1 MTAPKKHPYNRRP
14 RKSDPER
21 QRKRAPHGKQS
32 TQNPYLFIP
41 QKPANPGPAKPE
53 PKPKSIIRSLAARKP
68 VPPAKDAIRNQRA
81 IRTDPINFA
90 CNILGVKPWDKQQ
103 QILDAIAL
111 NRSVAVRSCN
121 GAGKTFTAAITILWW
136 LMSYD
141 NAIVITTAPSERQ
154 VREIL
159 WRELRNLYV
168 PVRDTIGGK
177 LTRTR
182 LEFGSKRYAY
192 GFSTNT
198 EDRFQ
203 GFHSGNILVIVDE
216 ASGVDE
222 FIYNAIRGVITAKNS
237 KLLLIGNPHGY
248 AGTFYDAF
256 HKNRKRFETIHVS
269 AFDLPAFKAQGI
281 TEKNIQD
288 VEYPD
293 PITDDTDVIP
303 ADTVLPAR
311 NTVIP
316 ARPVIPAQAGT
327 QSKTKHAIYSDTEAG
342 IQGNINYADSL
353 IGLSS
358 PQWALDVF
366 NDLGPQSSVYQT
378 RVLGQFPEEADD
390 TLIPLRD
397 VEAAVKRQ
405 TPTIPPDT
413 KPVMGVDVARFGN
426 DKTVI
431 IIRHGP
437 KVIYID
443 ELRKSDIVNT
453 TGAVVTAAL
462 KYKLKDII
470 VDEIGVGAGV
480 LDNLKADRRFNAQ
493 GLNGSNSPSNN
504 EKYLNL
510 RAEVFDGLRQRFADG
525 DISIPNDPEL
535 ISQMASLTYK
545 YNARGQ
551 LQLES
556 KDQIR
561 STSGD
566 KVPTKPTP
574 SPWHSPAKS
583 KHGPDPT
590 HTRFFTEKTLRN
602 LRYHQR
608 HDPKWRD

>member
-1 MTAPKKHPYNRRP
+1 MTAPKKYPYNRRP
-14 RKSDPER
+14 RKSDPKR
-21 QRKRAPHGKQS
+21 QRKRSA
-32 TQNPYLFIP
+32 TENPYLFIP
-41 QKPANPGPAKPE
+41 DKPATPE
-53 PKPKSIIRSLAARKP
+53 PKPKNLVRSVANRKP
-68 VPPAKDAIRNQRA
+68 IPPARNLVKDQRQIREKPV
-81 IRTDPINFA
+81 DFA
-90 CNILGVKPWDKQQ
+90 SNLLGVKPWGKQK
-103 QILDAIAL
+103 QILKAL
-111 NRSVAVRSCN
+111 ADNDQVAVRSCN
-121 GAGKTFTAAITILWW
+121 GAGKTFTAALAIIWW

-141 NAIVITTAPSERQ
+141 DAVVITTAPSERQ

-159 WRELRNLYV
+159 WRELRRLYM
-168 PVRDTIGGK
+168 PLRDIIGGK

-182 LEFGSKRYAY
+182 LEFSPTRYAY

-222 FIYNAIRGVITAKNS
+222 FIYSAIDGVTTAKNS

-248 AGTFYDAF
+248 AGTFYNAF
-256 HKNRKRFETIHVS
+256 HKNRKQFETIHIS
-269 AFDLPAFKAQGI
+269 AFDIPSFKAQGI
-281 TEKNIQD
+281 TENNIRD

-293 PITDDTDVIP
+293 PVQNDEINDDLDEPDDQTP
-303 ADTVLPAR
+303 
-311 NTVIP
+311 
-316 ARPVIPAQAGT
+316 
-327 QSKTKHAIYSDTEAG
+327 H
-342 IQGNINYADSL
+342 
-353 IGLSS
+353 GLSN
-358 PQWALDVF
+358 PKWAIRVF
-366 NDLGPQSSVYQT
+366 NSHGPQSSIYQT
-378 RVLGQFPEEADD
+378 RVLGQFPDAADD

-397 VEAAVKRQ
+397 VEAAVKRRIQ
-405 TPTIPPDT
+405 TPPDT
-413 KPVMGVDVARFGN
+413 TPVMGVDVARFGN

-453 TGAVVTAAL
+453 TGAVITAAL

-480 LDNLKADRRFNAQ
+480 LDNLKADKRFNAQ

-556 KDQIR
+556 KDAIR
-561 STSGD
+561 SSGRQSPDKADAIALAFTSEI
-566 KVPTKPTP
+566 KTKPRQ
-574 SPWHSPAKS
+574 SIRIFNQKS
-583 KHGPDPT
+583 LA
-590 HTRFFTEKTLRN
+590 R

-608 HDPKWRD
+608 HDPKWRE

>member
-1 MTAPKKHPYNRRP
+1 MPLLALSISRRTNNMTAPKKYPYKRRP
-14 RKSDPER
+14 RKSDPDR

-32 TQNPYLFIP
+32 TQNPYLSVP
-41 QKPANPGPAKPE
+41 KKPAESE

-68 VPPAKDAIRNQRA
+68 VPPAKDAATNQRH
-81 IRTDPINFA
+81 IRAKPVHFA
-90 CNILGVKPWDKQQ
+90 CNTLGVEPWDKQKL
-103 QILDAIAL
+103 ILNAIAN

-121 GAGKTFTAAITILWW
+121 GAGKTFTAAVTILWW

-159 WRELRNLYV
+159 WRELRNLYM
-168 PVRDTIGGK
+168 PVRDMIGGK

-182 LEFGSKRYAY
+182 LEFGPKRYAY

-222 FIYNAIRGVITAKNS
+222 FIFNAIAGVTTSKNS

-256 HKNRKRFETIHVS
+256 HKNRTQFHTVHIS
-269 AFDLPAFKAQGI
+269 AFDLPAFKAQSI
-281 TEKNIQD
+281 TENNIQD

-303 ADTVLPAR
+303 AG
-311 NTVIP
+311 NTVFP
-316 ARPVIPAQAGT
+316 AEAGT
-327 QSKTKHAIYSDTEAG
+327 
-342 IQGNINYADSL
+342 QGNINYDESPH
-353 IGLSS
+353 GLST
-358 PQWALDVF
+358 PKWAIRVF
-366 NDLGPQSSVYQT
+366 NSHGPQSSIYQT
-378 RVLGQFPEEADD
+378 RVLGQFPDAADD

-405 TPTIPPDT
+405 SPIPPDT
-413 KPVMGVDVARFGN
+413 TPVMGVDVARFGN

-437 KVIYID
+437 RVIYID

-462 KYKLKDII
+462 KYKLNDII

-480 LDNLKADRRFNAQ
+480 LDNLKADKRFNAQ
-493 GLNGSNSPSNN
+493 GLNGSNKPSNT
-504 EKYLNL
+504 ELYLNR
-510 RAEVFDGLRQRFADG
+510 RAEVFDGLRKRFADG
-525 DISIPNDPEL
+525 DVSIPNDPEL
-535 ISQMASLTYK
+535 ISQLASLTYK

-556 KDQIR
+556 KEQIR
-561 STSGD
+561 SVGRQSPD
-566 KVPTKPTP
+566 KADAIALAFTTDIKTRPR
-574 SPWHSPAKS
+574 KS
-583 KHGPDPT
+583 IK
-590 HTRFFTEKTLRN
+590 FFTEKSLAR

-608 HDPKWRD
+608 HDPRWRD

>member
-1 MTAPKKHPYNRRP
+1 MTAPKKYPYKRRP

-41 QKPANPGPAKPE
+41 QKPANPGPAKAE

-68 VPPAKDAIRNQRA
+68 VPPAKDAFNDQRCIRA
-81 IRTDPINFA
+81 KPINFA
-90 CNILGVKPWDKQQ
+90 TSILGVRPWDKQAE
-103 QILDAIAL
+103 ILEAL
-111 NRSVAVRSCN
+111 RTNDQVAVRSCN
-121 GAGKTFTAAITILWW
+121 GAGKTFTAAVAIIWW

-141 NAIVITTAPSERQ
+141 NAVVITTAPSERQ

-159 WRELRNLYV
+159 WRELRRLYM
-168 PVRDTIGGK
+168 PLRDIIGGK

-182 LEFGSKRYAY
+182 LEISPTRYAY

-222 FIYNAIRGVITAKNS
+222 FIYNAIDGVTTANNS

-256 HKNRKRFETIHVS
+256 HKNRTQFHTVHIS
-269 AFDLPAFKAQGI
+269 AFDLPAFKAQSI
-281 TEKNIQD
+281 TENNIQD

-303 ADTVLPAR
+303 AG
-311 NTVIP
+311 NTVFP
-316 ARPVIPAQAGT
+316 AEAGT
-327 QSKTKHAIYSDTEAG
+327 
-342 IQGNINYADSL
+342 QGNINYADSPH
-353 IGLSS
+353 GLST
-358 PQWALDVF
+358 PKWAIRVF
-366 NDLGPQSSVYQT
+366 NSHGPQSSIYQT
-378 RVLGQFPEEADD
+378 RVLGQFPDAADD

-405 TPTIPPDT
+405 TQIPPDT
-413 KPVMGVDVARFGN
+413 TPVMGVDVARFGN

-437 KVIYID
+437 RVIYID

-453 TGAVVTAAL
+453 TGAVITAAL
-462 KYKLKDII
+462 KYQLKDII

-480 LDNLKADRRFNAQ
+480 LDNLKADKRFNAQ
-493 GLNGSNSPSNN
+493 GLNGSNAPSNT

-556 KDQIR
+556 KDAIR
-561 STSGD
+561 SSGRQSPDKADAIALAFTSEATMPEP
-566 KVPTKPTP
+566 KRI
-574 SPWHSPAKS
+574 
-583 KHGPDPT
+583 
-590 HTRFFTEKTLRN
+590 RFFTPKTLRN

>member
-1 MTAPKKHPYNRRP
+1 MTAPKKYPYKRRP

-21 QRKRAPHGKQS
+21 RRKRAA

-41 QKPANPGPAKPE
+41 QKPANPGPAKAE

-68 VPPAKDAIRNQRA
+68 VPPAKNDVRNQRA
-81 IRTDPINFA
+81 IRKHPVDFA
-90 CNILGVKPWDKQQ
+90 LNTLRVKPWHKQR
-103 QILDAIAL
+103 QILEAIAEK
-111 NRSVAVRSCN
+111 RSVAVRSCN
-121 GAGKTFTAAITILWW
+121 GAGKTFTAAVVILWW

-168 PVRDTIGGK
+168 PIRDIIGGK

-182 LEFGSKRYAY
+182 LEFSPKRYAY

-222 FIYNAIRGVITAKNS
+222 FIFNAIRGVITARNS

-256 HKNRKRFETIHVS
+256 HKDRKQFETIHIS
-269 AFDLPAFKAQGI
+269 AFDLPAFKDQGI
-281 TEKNIQD
+281 TEENIKD

-303 ADTVLPAR
+303 AGNTVFPAR
-311 NTVIP
+311 NTVFP
-316 ARPVIPAQAGT
+316 AEAGT
-327 QSKTKHAIYSDTEAG
+327 
-342 IQGNINYADSL
+342 QGNINYADSL

-358 PQWALDVF
+358 PQWALDLF
-366 NDLGPQSSVYQT
+366 NRQGPQSSVYQT

-397 VEAAVKRQ
+397 VEAAVKRNS
-405 TPTIPPDT
+405 PIPPDT

-431 IIRHGP
+431 IIRQGP
-437 KVIYID
+437 RVIYID

-462 KYKLKDII
+462 RYKVKDII
-470 VDEIGVGAGV
+470 IDEIGVGAGV

-525 DISIPNDPEL
+525 DISLPNDPEL
-535 ISQMASLTYK
+535 ISQLASLTYK

-561 STSGD
+561 SVGRQSPDKADAIALAFTSEI
-566 KVPTKPTP
+566 KTRPRP
-574 SPWHSPAKS
+574 SI
-583 KHGPDPT
+583 
-590 HTRFFTEKTLRN
+590 RFYTEKTLRN

-608 HDPKWRD
+608 HDPRWRD

>member
-41 QKPANPGPAKPE
+41 DKPAKPE
-53 PKPKSIIRSLAARKP
+53 PKPKPKSIIRSLAARKP

-103 QILDAIAL
+103 QILDAIAH

-288 VEYPD
+288 VEYHRRPHSRPTIIPQD
-293 PITDDTDVIP
+293 IIP
-303 ADTVLPAR
+303 ADE
-311 NTVIP
+311 
-316 ARPVIPAQAGT
+316 
-327 QSKTKHAIYSDTEAG
+327 H
-342 IQGNINYADSL
+342 
-353 IGLSS
+353 
-358 PQWALDVF
+358 VF
-366 NDLGPQSSVYQT
+366 T
-378 RVLGQFPEEADD
+378 RREPRE
-390 TLIPLRD
+390 T
-397 VEAAVKRQ
+397 
-405 TPTIPPDT
+405 
-413 KPVMGVDVARFGN
+413 
-426 DKTVI
+426 
-431 IIRHGP
+431 
-437 KVIYID
+437 
-443 ELRKSDIVNT
+443 
-453 TGAVVTAAL
+453 
-462 KYKLKDII
+462 
-470 VDEIGVGAGV
+470 
-480 LDNLKADRRFNAQ
+480 
-493 GLNGSNSPSNN
+493 
-504 EKYLNL
+504 
-510 RAEVFDGLRQRFADG
+510 
-525 DISIPNDPEL
+525 
-535 ISQMASLTYK
+535 
-545 YNARGQ
+545 
-551 LQLES
+551 
-556 KDQIR
+556 
-561 STSGD
+561 
-566 KVPTKPTP
+566 
-574 SPWHSPAKS
+574 
-583 KHGPDPT
+583 
-590 HTRFFTEKTLRN
+590 
-602 LRYHQR
+602 
-608 HDPKWRD
+608 

>member
-1 MTAPKKHPYNRRP
+1 MTAPKKYPYNRRP
-14 RKSDPER
+14 RKSDPKR
-21 QRKRAPHGKQS
+21 QHKRAPHVIPAKAGTQGKQS

-41 QKPANPGPAKPE
+41 QKPANPGPAEAE

-68 VPPAKDAIRNQRA
+68 VPPAKDAFNDQRCIRA
-81 IRTDPINFA
+81 KPINFA
-90 CNILGVKPWDKQQ
+90 TSILGVRPWDKQAE
-103 QILDAIAL
+103 ILEAL
-111 NRSVAVRSCN
+111 RTNDQVAVRSCN
-121 GAGKTFTAAITILWW
+121 GAGKTFTAAVAIIWW

-141 NAIVITTAPSERQ
+141 NAVVITTAPSERQ

-159 WRELRNLYV
+159 WRELRRLYM
-168 PVRDTIGGK
+168 PLRDIIGGK

-182 LEFGSKRYAY
+182 LEISPTRYAY

-222 FIYNAIRGVITAKNS
+222 FIYNAIDGVTTANNS

-256 HKNRKRFETIHVS
+256 HKNRTQFHTVHIS
-269 AFDLPAFKAQGI
+269 AFDLPAFKAQSI
-281 TEKNIQD
+281 TENNIQD

-293 PITDDTDVIP
+293 PIPNDEIDESPKQPNDESP
-303 ADTVLPAR
+303 
-311 NTVIP
+311 
-316 ARPVIPAQAGT
+316 
-327 QSKTKHAIYSDTEAG
+327 H
-342 IQGNINYADSL
+342 
-353 IGLSS
+353 GLST
-358 PQWALDVF
+358 PKWAIRVF
-366 NDLGPQSSVYQT
+366 NSHGPQSSIYQT
-378 RVLGQFPEEADD
+378 RVLGQFPDEADD

-405 TPTIPPDT
+405 TQIPPDT
-413 KPVMGVDVARFGN
+413 TPVMGVDVARFGN

-437 KVIYID
+437 RVIYID

-453 TGAVVTAAL
+453 TGAVITAAL
-462 KYKLKDII
+462 KYQLKDII

-480 LDNLKADRRFNAQ
+480 LDNLKADKRFNAQ
-493 GLNGSNSPSNN
+493 GLNGSNAPSNT

-556 KDQIR
+556 KDAIR
-561 STSGD
+561 SSGRQSPDKADAIALAFTSE
-566 KVPTKPTP
+566 
-574 SPWHSPAKS
+574 AKMPEP
-583 KHGPDPT
+583 KRI
-590 HTRFFTEKTLRN
+590 RFFTEKTLRN

>member
-1 MTAPKKHPYNRRP
+1 MSAPNQHLYHRRP
-14 RKSDPER
+14 RKSDPKR
-21 QRKRAPHGKQS
+21 QRKRSPHVIPAGTAPYPDTGAGTQGKQS

-41 QKPANPGPAKPE
+41 DKPATPE
-53 PKPKSIIRSLAARKP
+53 PKPKNPNRSVAQRKP
-68 VPPAKDAIRNQRA
+68 VPPAQDFIRDQRH
-81 IRTDPINFA
+81 IRKEPVNFA
-90 CNILGVKPWDKQQ
+90 SNILGVKPWDKQK
-103 QILDAIAL
+103 QILNAIAA

-121 GAGKTFTAAITILWW
+121 GAGKTFTAAIVILWW

-159 WRELRNLYV
+159 WRELQKLYM
-168 PVRDTIGGK
+168 PVRDIVGGK

-182 LEFGSKRYAY
+182 LEVSPTRYAY

-222 FIYNAIRGVITAKNS
+222 FIYNAISGVITAKNS

-256 HKNRKRFETIHVS
+256 HKDRKQFETVHIS
-269 AFDLPAFKAQGI
+269 AFDLPAFKAEGI
-281 TEKNIQD
+281 TEKNIKD

-303 ADTVLPAR
+303 AGNTVFPAH

-316 ARPVIPAQAGT
+316 AEAGT
-327 QSKTKHAIYSDTEAG
+327 
-342 IQGNINYADSL
+342 QGNINYADSL

-358 PQWALDVF
+358 PQWALDLF
-366 NDLGPQSSVYQT
+366 NRQGPHSSVYQT

-397 VEAAVKRQ
+397 VEAAVKRRSQ
-405 TPTIPPDT
+405 VPSDTP
-413 KPVMGVDVARFGN
+413 PVMGVDVARFGN

-462 KYKLKDII
+462 KYKVKNII

-480 LDNLKADRRFNAQ
+480 LDNLKADKRFDAV
-493 GLNGSNSPSNN
+493 GLNGSNSPNN
-504 EKYLNL
+504 SEKYLNK
-510 RAEVFDGLRQRFADG
+510 RVEVFDGLRQRFADG

-535 ISQMASLTYK
+535 ISQLASLTYK

-561 STSGD
+561 STGRQSPD
-566 KVPTKPTP
+566 KADAIALAFTSEFAMPEPKRI
-574 SPWHSPAKS
+574 
-583 KHGPDPT
+583 
-590 HTRFFTEKTLRN
+590 RFFTPKTLRN

-608 HDPKWRD
+608 HDPRWRE

>member
-1 MTAPKKHPYNRRP
+1 MPLLALSISRRTNNMTAPKKYPYKRRP
-14 RKSDPER
+14 RKSDPDR

-32 TQNPYLFIP
+32 TQNPYLFVP
-41 QKPANPGPAKPE
+41 KKPAESE

-68 VPPAKDAIRNQRA
+68 VPPAKDAATNQRH
-81 IRTDPINFA
+81 IRAKPVHFA
-90 CNILGVKPWDKQQ
+90 CNTLGVEPWDKQKL
-103 QILDAIAL
+103 ILNAIAN

-121 GAGKTFTAAITILWW
+121 GAGKTFTAAVTILWW

-159 WRELRNLYV
+159 WRELRNLYM
-168 PVRDTIGGK
+168 PVRDMIGGK

-182 LEFGSKRYAY
+182 LEFGPKRYAY

-222 FIYNAIRGVITAKNS
+222 FIFNAIAGVTTSKNS

-256 HKNRKRFETIHVS
+256 HKDRKQFATIHIS
-269 AFDLPAFKAQGI
+269 AFDLPAFKNQGI
-281 TEKNIQD
+281 TEDNIKD

-293 PITDDTDVIP
+293 FDDDP
-303 ADTVLPAR
+303 DEF
-311 NTVIP
+311 
-316 ARPVIPAQAGT
+316 
-327 QSKTKHAIYSDTEAG
+327 DE
-342 IQGNINYADSL
+342 NYEPDHYA

-358 PQWALDVF
+358 PRWALDLF
-366 NDLGPQSSVYQT
+366 NKQGPQSSVYQT

-397 VEAAVKRQ
+397 VENAVKRLSE
-405 TPTIPPDT
+405 IPPDT

-431 IIRHGP
+431 IIRQGP
-437 KVIYID
+437 RVIYID

-453 TGAVVTAAL
+453 TGVVVTAAL
-462 KYKLKDII
+462 KYKLQDII

-480 LDNLKADRRFNAQ
+480 LDNLKADKRFNAQ
-493 GLNGSNSPSNN
+493 GLNGSNKPSNT
-504 EKYLNL
+504 ELYLNL

-525 DISIPNDPEL
+525 DVSIPNDPEL
-535 ISQMASLTYK
+535 ISQLASLTYK

-561 STSGD
+561 STGRQSPD
-566 KVPTKPTP
+566 KADAIALAFTGAIKARPR
-574 SPWHSPAKS
+574 KS
-583 KHGPDPT
+583 IK
-590 HTRFFTEKTLRN
+590 FFTEKSLAR

-608 HDPKWRD
+608 HDPRWRD

>member
-1 MTAPKKHPYNRRP
+1 MTAPKKYPYRRRP

-41 QKPANPGPAKPE
+41 QKPANPQPTKPE

-68 VPPAKDAIRNQRA
+68 VPPAKDTIRNQRH
-81 IRTDPINFA
+81 IREDPVNFA
-90 CNILGVKPWDKQQ
+90 CNILGVDPWDKQK
-103 QILDAIAL
+103 QILSAIAAK
-111 NRSVAVRSCN
+111 RSVAVRSCN

-168 PVRDTIGGK
+168 PVRDIIGGK

-182 LEFGSKRYAY
+182 LEFSPKRYAY

-222 FIYNAIRGVITAKNS
+222 FIYNAISGVTTSRNS

-256 HKNRKRFETIHVS
+256 HKDRKQFETIHIS
-269 AFDLPAFKAQGI
+269 AFDLPAFKDQAI
-281 TEKNIQD
+281 TEENIKD

-303 ADTVLPAR
+303 AG
-311 NTVIP
+311 NTVFP
-316 ARPVIPAQAGT
+316 A
-327 QSKTKHAIYSDTEAG
+327 EAG

-358 PQWALDVF
+358 PQWALDLF
-366 NDLGPQSSVYQT
+366 NRQGPQSSVYQT

-405 TPTIPPDT
+405 SQIPTDTP
-413 KPVMGVDVARFGN
+413 PVMGVDVARFGN

-462 KYKLKDII
+462 KYKVKNVI

-480 LDNLKADRRFNAQ
+480 LDNLKADKRFDAI
-493 GLNGSNSPSNN
+493 GLNGSNSPNN
-504 EKYLNL
+504 TELYLNK
-510 RAEVFDGLRQRFADG
+510 RVEVFDGLRQRFADG

-535 ISQMASLTYK
+535 ISQLASLTYK

-561 STSGD
+561 STGRQSPD
-566 KVPTKPTP
+566 KADAIALAFTSDFAMPQPKRI
-574 SPWHSPAKS
+574 
-583 KHGPDPT
+583 
-590 HTRFFTEKTLRN
+590 RFFTEKTLRN

>member
-1 MTAPKKHPYNRRP
+1 MTAPKKYPYRRRP

-21 QRKRAPHGKQS
+21 KRKRAPHGKQS

-41 QKPANPGPAKPE
+41 QKPANPQPTKPE

-68 VPPAKDAIRNQRA
+68 VPPAKDAATNQRH
-81 IRTDPINFA
+81 IRENPINFA
-90 CNILGVKPWDKQQ
+90 CNTLRVEPWHKQK
-103 QILDAIAL
+103 QILNAIAA

-121 GAGKTFTAAITILWW
+121 GAGKTFTAAVVILWW

-168 PVRDTIGGK
+168 PIRDKIGGK

-182 LEFGSKRYAY
+182 LEFSPKRYAY

-222 FIYNAIRGVITAKNS
+222 FIYNAISGVTTSRNS

-248 AGTFYDAF
+248 AGTFYNAF
-256 HKNRKRFETIHVS
+256 HKDRKQFETIHIS
-269 AFDLPAFKAQGI
+269 AFDLPAFKDQGI
-281 TEKNIQD
+281 TEENIKD

-293 PITDDTDVIP
+293 FDDDP
-303 ADTVLPAR
+303 DEFDEDYEH
-311 NTVIP
+311 
-316 ARPVIPAQAGT
+316 
-327 QSKTKHAIYSDTEAG
+327 SH
-342 IQGNINYADSL
+342 YAM
-353 IGLSS
+353 GLSS
-358 PQWALDVF
+358 PRWALDLF
-366 NDLGPQSSVYQT
+366 NKQGPQSSVYQT

-397 VEAAVKRQ
+397 VEAAVNREVQ
-405 TPTIPPDT
+405 IPTDSP
-413 KPVMGVDVARFGN
+413 PVMGVDVARFGN

-437 KVIYID
+437 KVIYTN

-462 KYKLKDII
+462 KYKVKNII

-480 LDNLKADRRFNAQ
+480 LDNLKADKRFDAV
-493 GLNGSNSPSNN
+493 GLNGSNSPNN
-504 EKYLNL
+504 TELYLNK
-510 RAEVFDGLRQRFADG
+510 RVEVFDGLRQRFADG

-535 ISQMASLTYK
+535 ISQLASLTYK

-561 STSGD
+561 STGRQSPD
-566 KVPTKPTP
+566 KADAIALAFTSEFAMPEPKRI
-574 SPWHSPAKS
+574 
-583 KHGPDPT
+583 
-590 HTRFFTEKTLRN
+590 RFFTPKTLRN

>member
-1 MTAPKKHPYNRRP
+1 MTAPKKYPYKRRP
-14 RKSDPER
+14 RKSDSER

-41 QKPANPGPAKPE
+41 QKPANPQPTKPE

-68 VPPAKDAIRNQRA
+68 VPPAKDAATNQRH
-81 IRTDPINFA
+81 IRENPINFA
-90 CNILGVKPWDKQQ
+90 CNTLRVEPWHKQK
-103 QILDAIAL
+103 QILNAIAA

-121 GAGKTFTAAITILWW
+121 GAGKTFTAAVVILWW

-168 PVRDTIGGK
+168 PIRDKIGGK

-182 LEFGSKRYAY
+182 LEFSPKRYAY

-222 FIYNAIRGVITAKNS
+222 FIYNAISGVTTSRNS

-248 AGTFYDAF
+248 AGTFYNAF
-256 HKNRKRFETIHVS
+256 HKDRKQFETIHIS
-269 AFDLPAFKAQGI
+269 AFDLPAFKDQGI
-281 TEKNIQD
+281 TEENIKD

-293 PITDDTDVIP
+293 FDDDP
-303 ADTVLPAR
+303 DEFDEDYEH
-311 NTVIP
+311 
-316 ARPVIPAQAGT
+316 
-327 QSKTKHAIYSDTEAG
+327 SH
-342 IQGNINYADSL
+342 YAM
-353 IGLSS
+353 GLSS
-358 PQWALDVF
+358 PRWALDLF
-366 NDLGPQSSVYQT
+366 NKQGPQSSVYQT

-397 VEAAVKRQ
+397 VEAAVNREVQ
-405 TPTIPPDT
+405 IPTDSP
-413 KPVMGVDVARFGN
+413 PVMGVDVARFGN

-462 KYKLKDII
+462 KYKVKNII

-480 LDNLKADRRFNAQ
+480 LDNLKADKRFDAV
-493 GLNGSNSPSNN
+493 GLNGSNSPNN
-504 EKYLNL
+504 SEKYLNK
-510 RAEVFDGLRQRFADG
+510 RVEVFDGLRQRFADG

-535 ISQMASLTYK
+535 ISQLASLTYK

-561 STSGD
+561 STGRQSPD
-566 KVPTKPTP
+566 KADAIALAFTSEFAMPEPKRI
-574 SPWHSPAKS
+574 
-583 KHGPDPT
+583 
-590 HTRFFTEKTLRN
+590 RFFTPKTLRN

>member
-1 MTAPKKHPYNRRP
+1 MTAPKKYPYNRRP
-14 RKSDPER
+14 RKSDSER
-21 QRKRAPHGKQS
+21 QRRRAPHGKQS

-41 QKPANPGPAKPE
+41 QKPANPGPAEAE

-68 VPPAKDAIRNQRA
+68 VPPAKDAFHDQRSIRA
-81 IRTDPINFA
+81 KPINFA
-90 CNILGVKPWDKQQ
+90 TSILGVRPWDKQAE
-103 QILDAIAL
+103 ILEAL
-111 NRSVAVRSCN
+111 RTNDQVAVRSCN
-121 GAGKTFTAAITILWW
+121 GAGKTFTAAVAIIWW

-141 NAIVITTAPSERQ
+141 NAVVITTAPSERQ

-159 WRELRNLYV
+159 WRELRRLYM
-168 PVRDTIGGK
+168 PLRDIIGGK

-182 LEFGSKRYAY
+182 LEISPTRYAY

-222 FIYNAIRGVITAKNS
+222 FIYNAIDGVTTANNS

-256 HKNRKRFETIHVS
+256 HKNRTQFHTVHIS
-269 AFDLPAFKAQGI
+269 AFDLPAFKAQSI
-281 TEKNIQD
+281 TENNIQD

-293 PITDDTDVIP
+293 PIPNDEIDESPKQPNDESP
-303 ADTVLPAR
+303 
-311 NTVIP
+311 
-316 ARPVIPAQAGT
+316 
-327 QSKTKHAIYSDTEAG
+327 H
-342 IQGNINYADSL
+342 
-353 IGLSS
+353 GLST
-358 PQWALDVF
+358 PKWAIRVF
-366 NDLGPQSSVYQT
+366 NSHGPQSSIYQT
-378 RVLGQFPEEADD
+378 RVLGQFPDEADD

-405 TPTIPPDT
+405 TQIPPDT
-413 KPVMGVDVARFGN
+413 TPVMGVDVARFGN

-437 KVIYID
+437 RVIYID

-453 TGAVVTAAL
+453 TGAVITAAL
-462 KYKLKDII
+462 KYQLKDII

-480 LDNLKADRRFNAQ
+480 LDNLKADKRFNAQ
-493 GLNGSNSPSNN
+493 GLNGSNAPSNT

-510 RAEVFDGLRQRFADG
+510 RAEVFNGLRQRFADG

-535 ISQMASLTYK
+535 ISQLASLTYK

-556 KDQIR
+556 KDLIR
-561 STSGD
+561 SSGRQSPDKADAIALAFTSEI
-566 KVPTKPTP
+566 KTKPRQ
-574 SPWHSPAKS
+574 AIRIFNQKS
-583 KHGPDPT
+583 LE
-590 HTRFFTEKTLRN
+590 R

-608 HDPKWRD
+608 HDPKWRE

>member
-1 MTAPKKHPYNRRP
+1 MTAPKKYLYRRRP

-68 VPPAKDAIRNQRA
+68 VPPAKDAIHNQRM
-81 IRTDPINFA
+81 IRERPVHFA
-90 CNILGVKPWDKQQ
+90 ANVLGVTPWGKQK
-103 QILDAIAL
+103 QILNAIA
-111 NRSVAVRSCN
+111 NKRFVAVRSCN
-121 GAGKTFTAAITILWW
+121 GAGKTFTAAVVILWW

-159 WRELRNLYV
+159 WRELRNLYI
-168 PVRDTIGGK
+168 PVRDIIGGK

-182 LEFGSKRYAY
+182 LEFSPKRYAY

-203 GFHSGNILVIVDE
+203 GFHSDNILVIVDE

-222 FIYNAIRGVITAKNS
+222 FIYNAISGVTTSRNS

-256 HKNRKRFETIHVS
+256 HKDRKQFETIHIS
-269 AFDLPAFKAQGI
+269 AFDLPAFKDQGI
-281 TEKNIQD
+281 TEENIKD

-303 ADTVLPAR
+303 AG
-311 NTVIP
+311 NTVFP
-316 ARPVIPAQAGT
+316 AEAGT
-327 QSKTKHAIYSDTEAG
+327 
-342 IQGNINYADSL
+342 QGNINYADSL

-358 PQWALDVF
+358 PQWALDLF
-366 NDLGPQSSVYQT
+366 NRQGPQSSVYQT

-397 VEAAVKRQ
+397 VEAAVKRNS
-405 TPTIPPDT
+405 PIPPDT
-413 KPVMGVDVARFGN
+413 KHVMGVDVARFGN

-431 IIRHGP
+431 IIRQGP
-437 KVIYID
+437 RVIYID

-462 KYKLKDII
+462 RYKVKDII
-470 VDEIGVGAGV
+470 IDEIGVGAGV

-525 DISIPNDPEL
+525 DISLPNDPEL
-535 ISQMASLTYK
+535 ISQLASLTYK

-561 STSGD
+561 SVGRQSPDKADAIALAFTSEI
-566 KVPTKPTP
+566 KTRPRP
-574 SPWHSPAKS
+574 SI
-583 KHGPDPT
+583 
-590 HTRFFTEKTLRN
+590 RFYTEKTLRN

-608 HDPKWRD
+608 HDPRWRD

>member
-41 QKPANPGPAKPE
+41 QKPANPGAAKPE

-68 VPPAKDAIRNQRA
+68 VPPAKDAIHNQRM
-81 IRTDPINFA
+81 IRERPVHFA
-90 CNILGVKPWDKQQ
+90 ANVLGVTPWGKQK
-103 QILDAIAL
+103 QILNAIA
-111 NRSVAVRSCN
+111 NKRFVAVRSCN

-168 PVRDTIGGK
+168 PIRDIIGGK

-182 LEFGSKRYAY
+182 LEFSPKRYAY

-222 FIYNAIRGVITAKNS
+222 FIFNAIRGVITAKNS

-281 TEKNIQD
+281 TEENIKDIEFPDYDDGQQD
-288 VEYPD
+288 QDEFDEQYE
-293 PITDDTDVIP
+293 
-303 ADTVLPAR
+303 AD
-311 NTVIP
+311 
-316 ARPVIPAQAGT
+316 
-327 QSKTKHAIYSDTEAG
+327 H
-342 IQGNINYADSL
+342 SL
-353 IGLSS
+353 GLSS

-405 TPTIPPDT
+405 AQIPHDT
-413 KPVMGVDVARFGN
+413 TPVMGVDVARFGN

-480 LDNLKADRRFNAQ
+480 LDNLKADKRFNAQ

-556 KDQIR
+556 KDAIR
-561 STSGD
+561 SSGHQSPDKADAIALAFTSEI
-566 KVPTKPTP
+566 
-574 SPWHSPAKS
+574 KS
-583 KHGPDPT
+583 KP
-590 HTRFFTEKTLRN
+590 RQRVRIYNKASLAR

-608 HDPKWRD
+608 HDPKWRE

>member
-1 MTAPKKHPYNRRP
+1 MTAPKKFPYRRRP

-21 QRKRAPHGKQS
+21 QRKRAA
-32 TQNPYLFIP
+32 TQNPYVFVP
-41 QKPANPGPAKPE
+41 QTPANSAPQE
-53 PKPKSIIRSLAARKP
+53 PDPKSKSIIRSLAARKP
-68 VPPAKDAIRNQRA
+68 VPPAKDATRNQRH
-81 IRTDPINFA
+81 IRQDPVDFA
-90 CNILGVKPWDKQQ
+90 CNTLGVEPWDKQK
-103 QILDAIAL
+103 QILSAIGAS
-111 NRSVAVRSCN
+111 RYVAVRSCN
-121 GAGKTFTAAITILWW
+121 GAGKTFTAAVTILWW

-168 PVRDTIGGK
+168 PARDIIGGK

-182 LEFGSKRYAY
+182 LELSPKRYAY

-222 FIYNAIRGVITAKNS
+222 FIFNAIAGVTTSRNS

-248 AGTFYDAF
+248 AGTFYNAF
-256 HKNRKRFETIHVS
+256 HKDRKQFETIHIS
-269 AFDLPAFKAQGI
+269 AFDLPAFKQQGI
-281 TEKNIQD
+281 TEDNIKD
-288 VEYPD
+288 FEFPESDDD
-293 PITDDTDVIP
+293 PNEFDDNDH
-303 ADTVLPAR
+303 ADHHT
-311 NTVIP
+311 
-316 ARPVIPAQAGT
+316 
-327 QSKTKHAIYSDTEAG
+327 
-342 IQGNINYADSL
+342 
-353 IGLSS
+353 IGLSA
-358 PQWALDVF
+358 PQWALDLF
-366 NDLGPQSSVYQT
+366 NRQGPQSSVYQT

-397 VEAAVKRQ
+397 VEDAVKRQ
-405 TPTIPPDT
+405 SPIPADTP
-413 KPVMGVDVARFGN
+413 PVMGVDVARFGN

-431 IIRHGP
+431 IIRQGP
-437 KVIYID
+437 RVIYID

-453 TGAVVTAAL
+453 TGAVVTAARN
-462 KYKLKDII
+462 YKVKDII
-470 VDEIGVGAGV
+470 IDEIGVGAGV
-480 LDNLKADRRFNAQ
+480 LDNLKADNRFNAQ

-525 DISIPNDPEL
+525 DIAIPNDPEL
-535 ISQMASLTYK
+535 ISQLASLTYK

-561 STSGD
+561 STGRQSPD
-566 KVPTKPTP
+566 KADAIALAFT
-574 SPWHSPAKS
+574 SEIKS
-583 KHGPDPT
+583 KPKQ
-590 HTRFFTEKTLRN
+590 RIRIFNEKSLAR

-608 HDPKWRD
+608 HDPRFRP